1 MMLVLRKQ
9 KYQMFVLIVLLEARL
24 RDKAI
29 NDIILEGGIKEDES
43 INLSKIDDEAYIKSS
58 LEICK
63 NFNDTT
69 SGKLFCTLNH
79 NIVVMNNMLIHVKIA
94 FL

>member
-1 MMLVLRKQ
+1 
-9 KYQMFVLIVLLEARL
+9 MFVLIVLLEATL
-24 RDKAI
+24 RDTTI
-29 NDIILEGGIKEDES
+29 NNTILEGGIKEDES

-58 LEICK
+58 LEVRK

-69 SGKLFCTLNH
+69 SGKLLSLYFNL
-79 NIVVMNNMLIHVKIA
+79 NIVIMNNMLIYVKIA

>member
-1 MMLVLRKQ
+1 
-9 KYQMFVLIVLLEARL
+9 MFVLIVLLEARL

-69 SGKLFCTLNH
+69 SGKLPYFYFNL
-79 NIVVMNNMLIHVKIA
+79 NIVFMNNMLIHVKIA